1 MTIADKKAM
10 TNSQPATPTL
20 SSISSF
26 IPHPSSFP
34 FHPSSFILHPSHFI
48 LHPSSFILILL
59 LLSLAACAPRKVI
72 PPLPSQ
78 NASLIQKDEQTWK
91 RLALNSIRNKK
102 YTQALTALKRWAS
115 LSPQVKNTWSW
126 QKLYIQALKRTQSD
140 AAYEEYLCRL
150 VVKNKY
156 PLLLKIEA
164 GSVLA
169 RHYFAQKKYSQGLQI
184 YKELHEQ
191 ARDNELKAKL
201 EIGLLELLKQL
212 SLAELEEIKSNLDQ
226 AKKWDFPQN
235 IVFWVYSIQKLKAD
249 ADANS
254 CWPCIW
260 ANLNSLLQN
269 GKFTDLKPFQA
280 EFDFW
285 VKKLGKPAQT
295 IGLVLPLSGP
305 YGAIGWKILRGAG
318 LAQWNLLQNGIQ
330 IKIKTIN
337 TDSPDW
343 KNLVANEKEAVI
355 FGGPIL
361 KKNWEKLTATA
372 ATASPGEN
380 SGSGNNSN
388 SSRSDNSERKFF
400 FTFLPAIDQEGQA
413 GWRFFPGSRDQVR
426 ALIKTV
432 IQDLN
437 FTNLAILYPE
447 EDFGRKMSRIFW
459 EEATKLGGK
468 ITGLKSYPPD
478 QPTKWGKVV
487 ASFLNIKD
495 RDDPLQNP
503 DPDFQA
509 VFIPDSLSR
518 ASAIIPQ
525 FFFYDENRLVFL
537 GPMLWT
543 QGLNPHELEIHYF
556 SLALVPG
563 AWWPENREAKVIL
576 LKKLLEQTAQG
587 EPDFWVALGFD
598 FIRFSAMLTSLLSDT
613 WQPAKLNQI
622 LAGLQGMDWTI
633 SPISWDEHGRAREE
647 LFVFQ
652 LSNSGLIPANMT
664 TIEAKI
670 KFRKKRRALKLEQ
683 LRLEQNSTV
692 QMTDTNPGF

>member
-1 MTIADKKAM
+1 MKDEGCKEEKEGMTIANKKAM

-20 SSISSF
+20 SISS
-26 IPHPSSFP
+26 
-34 FHPSSFILHPSHFI
+34 FI

-102 YTQALTALKRWAS
+102 YTQALAALEHWAS

-126 QKLYIQALKRTQSD
+126 QKAYIQAMKQTSPEPV
-140 AAYEEYLCRL
+140 YEKYLSRL
-150 VVKNKY
+150 IVDTKY
-156 PLLLKIEA
+156 PFSLRLNGGYI
-164 GSVLA
+164 LA
-169 RHYFAQKKYSQGLQI
+169 RHYLAQKKYSQALQV
-184 YKELHEQ
+184 YKELYEQ
-191 ARDNELKAKL
+191 VKDSALKKKL
-201 EIGLLELLKQL
+201 ETDLDTLLKQL
-212 SLAELEEIKSNLDQ
+212 PLPELEIIKSHLNQ
-226 AKKWDFPQN
+226 EKSTEFPQY
-235 IVFWVYSIQKLKAD
+235 IVFWNYYIQKLKTD
-249 ADANS
+249 AAAANS
-254 CWPCIW
+254 SWPAIYT
-260 ANLNSLLQN
+260 SLKNILQN
-269 GKFTDLKPFQA
+269 ASLADPEPFLA
-280 EFDFW
+280 ELNFW
-285 VKKLGKPAQT
+285 EKKLGRPART
-295 IGLVLPLSGP
+295 VGLALPLSGP
-305 YGAIGWKILRGAG
+305 YSAIGWKILRGAG
-318 LAQWNLLQNGIQ
+318 LAQWSLLQKGVQ

-337 TDSPDW
+337 TDAPDW
-343 KNLVANEKEAVI
+343 QNQITNEKEALI
-355 FGGPIL
+355 FGGPLL
-361 KKNWEKLTATA
+361 KQNWEALSLTDK
-372 ATASPGEN
+372 N
-380 SGSGNNSN
+380 SYK
-388 SSRSDNSERKFF
+388 RPF
-400 FTFLPAIDQEGQA
+400 FTFLSTIEQEGEA
-413 GWRFFPGSRDQVR
+413 GWRFFPGPEDQVR
-426 ALIKTV
+426 ALIKKV
-432 IQDLN
+432 LLDLN
-437 FTNLAILYPE
+437 CTNLAILYPE

-622 LAGLQGMDWTI
+622 LAGLQGMDWTMA
-633 SPISWDEHGRAREE
+633 PISWDEHGQASQE